1 MEKDLNEIQW
11 FLDLLKIS
19 SVVEDHDSTPLLDWL
34 EKKRENPSFTA
45 HLIGVSDLERWYI
58 GEQDGNIHH
67 ESEAFF
73 SVEGVR
79 IASTGL
85 REVNNWDQPIL
96 NQKEGGILA
105 LICREERGQILFLLN
120 AKAEP
125 GNIGTFQFAPTLQ
138 ATWSNLR
145 RAHKG
150 ARPPFAE
157 IVLGEAPARL
167 VYSALHNEEGG
178 RFWMKTNS
186 NQLYLVDSNQTDLQ
200 YDENQYVWASLSQI
214 KGLALV
220 DNVLNPFV
228 KTIIAPL

>member
-1 MEKDLNEIQW
+1 MEKKPNDIQW
-11 FLDLLKIS
+11 FLDLMKVS
-19 SVVEDHDSTPLLDWL
+19 FAMENHDPAPLLEWL
-34 EKKRENPSFTA
+34 DQKRENPSFTA
-45 HLIGVSDLERWYI
+45 HLIGVSELEGWTA
-58 GEQDGNIHH
+58 GKENGNIHH
-67 ESEAFF
+67 QSGFFF

-79 IASTGL
+79 VTSTGL

-96 NQKEGGILA
+96 NQSEGGILA
-105 LICREERGQILFLLN
+105 LICQQNQGKIQFLLN

-145 RAHKG
+145 RAHQG
-150 ARPPFAE
+150 ARTDFAE
-157 IVLGEAPARL
+157 VILGEAPARL

-186 NQLYLVDSNQTDLQ
+186 NQVYLVDPNKTQLTYDQDQ
-200 YDENQYVWASLSQI
+200 YIWASLSEI

-228 KTIIAPL
+228 NTIIAPL